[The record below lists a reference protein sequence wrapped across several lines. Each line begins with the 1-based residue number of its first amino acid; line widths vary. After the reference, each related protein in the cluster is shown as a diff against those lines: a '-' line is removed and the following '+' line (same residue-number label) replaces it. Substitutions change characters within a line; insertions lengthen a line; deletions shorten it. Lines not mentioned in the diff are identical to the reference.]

1 MKQNTETPRDRDQAN
16 VGILVGCL
24 AYFLWGTVPLFWAL
38 IDRSGPIE
46 LLAHRIVWSV
56 LFGGLALGFMT
67 WRGIARGWHKPL
79 ARLKIWLLLLVAAI
93 AVSINWGTYIYAITS
108 NQVTAAALGYYINP
122 IFSIALGVIVLRERL
137 ARLQWVAI
145 GIAVIAVVV
154 LTIEAGRLPWIAL
167 ALTFSWGTY
176 GLVKKQ
182 IKVNAVASMTV
193 EALLLSGPALGY
205 LIWLASRG
213 ESTFGTLGGGY
224 DVLLALTGVVTA
236 VPLILFSYAAPRI
249 TLSTAGM
256 LQYIAP
262 TCQFLLG
269 VLHFGEHMSSGR
281 WAGFLLVWIALI
293 ILTAQAL
300 HGVRARQ
307 QLRRANLQPPPS

>member
-1 MKQNTETPRDRDQAN
+1 MKQQTESPSAEGQASI
-16 VGILVGCL
+16 GIVIGCL
-24 AYFLWGTVPLFWAL
+24 AYLLWGTVPLFWAL
-38 IDRSGPIE
+38 IDRSGAVE

-56 LFGGLALGFMT
+56 VFGALTLGVMT
-67 WRGIARGWHKPL
+67 WRGIARGWWKPL
-79 ARLKIWLLLLVAAI
+79 ARLKIWLILLVAAV
-93 AVSINWGTYIYAITS
+93 AVSVNWGTYIYAITS
-108 NQVTAAALGYYINP
+108 GQVTAAALGYYINP

-137 ARLQWVAI
+137 ARMQWVAI
-145 GIAVIAVVV
+145 AIAVIAVVV

-167 ALTFSWGTY
+167 GLTFSWGTY

-213 ESTFGTLGGGY
+213 ESTFGRFGGGY

-236 VPLILFSYAAPRI
+236 IPLILFSYAAPRI

-269 VLHFGEHMSSGR
+269 VLYFGEHMSVGR
-281 WAGFLLVWIALI
+281 WTGFLLVWIALVV
-293 ILTAQAL
+293 LTVQAL

-307 QLRRANLQPPPS
+307 QLRRANLQPPPN